1 MERMLVV
8 VFDNERNA
16 YEASRA
22 LNQLDAEASITV
34 HAESVISKEPNGA
47 VTVKQAEGD
56 FPIRTIAGTAI
67 GSLIGLL
74 GGPLGM
80 VVGATAGAVAGS
92 FGDVYVAGVSM
103 KVTQRDEFAA
113 IIQRNGGQVGA
124 LLAQLRQKIAG

>member
-1 MERMLVV
+1 MPQRPQSNRLPQLATFKTAASSQPLANYEQTKERVMERMLVV

-67 GSLIGLL
+67 GSLIG
-74 GGPLGM
+74 
-80 VVGATAGAVAGS
+80 
-92 FGDVYVAGVSM
+92 
-103 KVTQRDEFAA
+103 
-113 IIQRNGGQVGA
+113 
-124 LLAQLRQKIAG
+124 